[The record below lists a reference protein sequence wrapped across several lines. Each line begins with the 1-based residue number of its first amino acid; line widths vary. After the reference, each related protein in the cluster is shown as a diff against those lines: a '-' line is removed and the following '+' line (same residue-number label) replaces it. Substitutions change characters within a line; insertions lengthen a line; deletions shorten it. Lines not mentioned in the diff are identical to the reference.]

1 MTGVIFDCK
10 RFAVHDGEGLRT
22 TLFLKG
28 CPLRCPWC
36 QNPEGLRREVQLW
49 HRLSQCLQCGCC
61 AQACK
66 KGAISMQPG
75 PVVDRTRCD
84 ACGACVTACP
94 AAAMELCGKEV
105 SAEQAAALLL
115 RDRVFFGAQGGVT
128 LSGGEALA
136 QPGFAC
142 EVLALCKNAG
152 VDTAIETS
160 LYAPEDA
167 VRRLMPVTDHF
178 LIDIKLFDPAR
189 HKSVL
194 GVDNTPVL
202 RNFELLYDSGAD
214 VLVRTPL
221 IPGYTADA
229 ENLRAI
235 ARYLAGRAPEA
246 RYELLNFNPLCRSKY
261 QSLGQS
267 YPVGGHAFSAQEMDA
282 FYEIVRRAGVRHI
295 VKE

>member
-49 HRLSQCLQCGCC
+49 HRQSQCLQCGCC

-66 KGAISMQPG
+66 KDSISMQPC
-75 PVVDRTRCD
+75 PVIDRTRCD

-94 AAAMELCGKEV
+94 AAAMELCGKEI

-115 RDRVFFGAQGGVT
+115 RDRVFFGSQGGVT

-136 QPGFAC
+136 QPEFAC
-142 EVLALCKNAG
+142 EVLALCKKAG

-160 LYAPEDA
+160 LYAPEET

-178 LIDIKLFDPAR
+178 LIDIKLFDPVR
-189 HKSVL
+189 HRAVL
-194 GVDNTPVL
+194 GVDN
-202 RNFELLYDSGAD
+202 
-214 VLVRTPL
+214 
-221 IPGYTADA
+221 YTADA
-229 ENLRAI
+229 ENLHAI
-235 ARYLAGRAPEA
+235 ACYLAARAPGVC
-246 RYELLNFNPLCRSKY
+246 YELLNFNPLCRSKY
-261 QSLGQS
+261 QSLSQV
-267 YPVGGHAFSAQEMDA
+267 YPIGGSAFSAQEMDR
-282 FYEIVRRAGVRHI
+282 FYSIVQRAGVNHI